1 MRRVIAAVL
10 LAAMLISATNLSV
23 FAETSSKAAT
33 QAVGNL
39 TAAIRLDYPELLDN
53 VEQRNFKLQ
62 LKEGQQV
69 HAEIFLSKE
78 PSTKTFLVDGKEVY
92 IPVCLPERQMEA
104 GRLIDMEHFEKGPL
118 GLRNLPAGYEVT
130 SPESLDL
137 VLIPGLAVSQEGI
150 RLGMGAGYYDR
161 YLARVPFEKR
171 VAALWDFQVIPDIP
185 SEPFDQKIAKIV
197 TDKSVIV
204 TKRG

>member
-1 MRRVIAAVL
+1 MTESNPSISERKKGLRQKMLAMRRAL
-10 LAAMLISATNLSV
+10 SAN
-23 FAETSSKAAT
+23 ETESRS
-33 QAVGNL
+33 
-39 TAAIRLDYPELLDN
+39 
-53 VEQRNFKLQ
+53 FS
-62 LKEGQQV
+62 LKENILSLLEYKN
-69 HAEIFLSKE
+69 AKKIMAFLAMKGESNLDG
-78 PSTKTFLVDGKEVY
+78 FIRQALLDGKEVY

>member
-1 MRRVIAAVL
+1 MTESNPSISERKKGLRQKMLAMRRAL
-10 LAAMLISATNLSV
+10 SAN
-23 FAETSSKAAT
+23 ETESRSSS
-33 QAVGNL
+33 
-39 TAAIRLDYPELLDN
+39 
-53 VEQRNFKLQ
+53 
-62 LKEGQQV
+62 LKENILSLPEYKN
-69 HAEIFLSKE
+69 AKKIMAFLAMKGESNLDG
-78 PSTKTFLVDGKEVY
+78 FIRQALLDGKEVY

-104 GRLIDMEHFEKGPL
+104 GRLIDMEHFEKGSL

>member
-1 MRRVIAAVL
+1 MTESNPSISERKKGLRQKMLAMRRAL
-10 LAAMLISATNLSV
+10 SAN
-23 FAETSSKAAT
+23 ETESRSSS
-33 QAVGNL
+33 
-39 TAAIRLDYPELLDN
+39 
-53 VEQRNFKLQ
+53 
-62 LKEGQQV
+62 LKENILSLLEYKN
-69 HAEIFLSKE
+69 AKKIMAFLAMKGESNLDG
-78 PSTKTFLVDGKEVY
+78 FIRQALLDGKEVY

-130 SPESLDL
+130 GPESLDL

>member
-1 MRRVIAAVL
+1 MTESNPLISERKKGLRQKMLAMRRAL
-10 LAAMLISATNLSV
+10 SAN
-23 FAETSSKAAT
+23 ETESRSSS
-33 QAVGNL
+33 
-39 TAAIRLDYPELLDN
+39 
-53 VEQRNFKLQ
+53 
-62 LKEGQQV
+62 LKENILSLPEYKN
-69 HAEIFLSKE
+69 AKKIMAFLAMKGESNLDG
-78 PSTKTFLVDGKEVY
+78 FIRQALLDGKEVY

-130 SPESLDL
+130 IPESLDL

>member
-1 MRRVIAAVL
+1 MTESNPSISERKKGLRQKMLAMRRAL
-10 LAAMLISATNLSV
+10 SAN
-23 FAETSSKAAT
+23 ETESRS
-33 QAVGNL
+33 
-39 TAAIRLDYPELLDN
+39 
-53 VEQRNFKLQ
+53 FS
-62 LKEGQQV
+62 LKENILSLLEYKN
-69 HAEIFLSKE
+69 AKKIMAFLAMKGESNLDG
-78 PSTKTFLVDGKEVY
+78 FIRQALLDGKEVY
-92 IPVCLPERQMEA
+92 IPVSLPERQMEA

>member
-1 MRRVIAAVL
+1 MTESNPSISERKKGLRQKMLAMRRALSANETESRSSSIKENILSLPEYKNSKKIMAFLAMKGESNLDGFIRQAL
-10 LAAMLISATNLSV
+10 L
-23 FAETSSKAAT
+23 
-33 QAVGNL
+33 
-39 TAAIRLDYPELLDN
+39 
-53 VEQRNFKLQ
+53 
-62 LKEGQQV
+62 
-69 HAEIFLSKE
+69 
-78 PSTKTFLVDGKEVY
+78 DGKEVY

>member
-1 MRRVIAAVL
+1 MTESNPSISERKKGLRQKMLAMRRAL
-10 LAAMLISATNLSV
+10 SAN
-23 FAETSSKAAT
+23 ETESRSSS
-33 QAVGNL
+33 
-39 TAAIRLDYPELLDN
+39 
-53 VEQRNFKLQ
+53 
-62 LKEGQQV
+62 LKENILSLLEYKN
-69 HAEIFLSKE
+69 AKKIMAFLAMKGESNLDG
-78 PSTKTFLVDGKEVY
+78 FIRQALLDGKEVY

-104 GRLIDMEHFEKGPL
+104 GRLIDMDHFEKGPL

>member
-1 MRRVIAAVL
+1 MTESNPSISERKKGLRQKMLAMRRAL
-10 LAAMLISATNLSV
+10 SAN
-23 FAETSSKAAT
+23 ETESRSSS
-33 QAVGNL
+33 
-39 TAAIRLDYPELLDN
+39 
-53 VEQRNFKLQ
+53 
-62 LKEGQQV
+62 LKENILSLPEYKN
-69 HAEIFLSKE
+69 AKKIMAFLAMKGESNLDG
-78 PSTKTFLVDGKEVY
+78 FIRQALLDGKEVY

>member
-1 MRRVIAAVL
+1 MTESNPSISERKKGLRQKMLAMRRAL
-10 LAAMLISATNLSV
+10 SAN
-23 FAETSSKAAT
+23 ETESRSSS
-33 QAVGNL
+33 
-39 TAAIRLDYPELLDN
+39 
-53 VEQRNFKLQ
+53 
-62 LKEGQQV
+62 LKENILSLLEYKN
-69 HAEIFLSKE
+69 AKKIMAFLAMKGESNLDG
-78 PSTKTFLVDGKEVY
+78 FIRQALLDGKEVY

-171 VAALWDFQVIPDIP
+171 VAALWDFQVIPDLP

-197 TDKSVIV
+197 TDQTVIV
-204 TKRG
+204 TKRGGSFGKEK

>member
-1 MRRVIAAVL
+1 MTESNPSISERKKGLRQKMLAMRRAL
-10 LAAMLISATNLSV
+10 SAN
-23 FAETSSKAAT
+23 ETESRSSS
-33 QAVGNL
+33 
-39 TAAIRLDYPELLDN
+39 
-53 VEQRNFKLQ
+53 
-62 LKEGQQV
+62 LKENILSLPEYKN
-69 HAEIFLSKE
+69 AKKIMAFLAMKGESNLDG
-78 PSTKTFLVDGKEVY
+78 FIRQALLDGKEVY

-104 GRLIDMEHFEKGPL
+104 GRLIDMEHFEKRPL

>member
-1 MRRVIAAVL
+1 MTESNPSISERKKGLRQKMLAMRRAL
-10 LAAMLISATNLSV
+10 SAN
-23 FAETSSKAAT
+23 ETESRSSS
-33 QAVGNL
+33 
-39 TAAIRLDYPELLDN
+39 
-53 VEQRNFKLQ
+53 
-62 LKEGQQV
+62 LKENILSLPEYKN
-69 HAEIFLSKE
+69 AKKIMAFLAMKGESNLDG
-78 PSTKTFLVDGKEVY
+78 FIRQALLDGKEVY

-161 YLARVPFEKR
+161 YLARVPFETR

>member
-1 MRRVIAAVL
+1 MTESNPSISERKKGLRQKMLAMRRALSANETESRSSSLKENILSL
-10 LAAMLISATNLSV
+10 LEYKNAKKIMAFLAMKGESNLDG
-23 FAETSSKAAT
+23 FIR
-33 QAVGNL
+33 QA
-39 TAAIRLDYPELLDN
+39 LLD
-53 VEQRNFKLQ
+53 E
-62 LKEGQQV
+62 
-69 HAEIFLSKE
+69 
-78 PSTKTFLVDGKEVY
+78 KEVY

-130 SPESLDL
+130 SPESLDM

>member
-1 MRRVIAAVL
+1 MTESNPSISERKKGLRQKMLAMRRAL
-10 LAAMLISATNLSV
+10 SAN
-23 FAETSSKAAT
+23 ETESRSSS
-33 QAVGNL
+33 
-39 TAAIRLDYPELLDN
+39 
-53 VEQRNFKLQ
+53 
-62 LKEGQQV
+62 LKENILSLPEYKN
-69 HAEIFLSKE
+69 AKKIMAFLAMKGESNLDG
-78 PSTKTFLVDGKEVY
+78 FIRQALLDGKEVY

-161 YLARVPFEKR
+161 YLARVSFEKR

>member
-1 MRRVIAAVL
+1 MTESNPSISERKKGLRQKMLAMRRA
-10 LAAMLISATNLSV
+10 LSDN
-23 FAETSSKAAT
+23 ETESRSSS
-33 QAVGNL
+33 
-39 TAAIRLDYPELLDN
+39 
-53 VEQRNFKLQ
+53 
-62 LKEGQQV
+62 LKENILSLLEYKN
-69 HAEIFLSKE
+69 AKKIMAFLAMKGESNLDG
-78 PSTKTFLVDGKEVY
+78 FIRQALLDGKEVY

>member
-1 MRRVIAAVL
+1 MTESNPSISERKKGLRQKMLAMRRAL
-10 LAAMLISATNLSV
+10 SAN
-23 FAETSSKAAT
+23 ETESRSSS
-33 QAVGNL
+33 
-39 TAAIRLDYPELLDN
+39 
-53 VEQRNFKLQ
+53 
-62 LKEGQQV
+62 LKENILSLLEYKN
-69 HAEIFLSKE
+69 AKKIMAFLAMKGESNLDG
-78 PSTKTFLVDGKEVY
+78 FIRQALLDGKEVY

-161 YLARVPFEKR
+161 YLARVPLEKR

>member
-1 MRRVIAAVL
+1 MTGSNPSISERKKGLRQKMLAMRRAL
-10 LAAMLISATNLSV
+10 SAN
-23 FAETSSKAAT
+23 ETESRSSS
-33 QAVGNL
+33 
-39 TAAIRLDYPELLDN
+39 
-53 VEQRNFKLQ
+53 
-62 LKEGQQV
+62 LKENILSLLEYKN
-69 HAEIFLSKE
+69 AKKIMAFLAMKGESNLDG
-78 PSTKTFLVDGKEVY
+78 FIRQALLDGKEVY

>member
-1 MRRVIAAVL
+1 MTESNPSISERKKGLRQKMLAMRRAL
-10 LAAMLISATNLSV
+10 SAN
-23 FAETSSKAAT
+23 ETESRSSS
-33 QAVGNL
+33 
-39 TAAIRLDYPELLDN
+39 
-53 VEQRNFKLQ
+53 
-62 LKEGQQV
+62 LKENILSLPEYKN
-69 HAEIFLSKE
+69 AKKIMAFLAMKGESNLDG
-78 PSTKTFLVDGKEVY
+78 FIRQALLDGKEVY

-185 SEPFDQKIAKIV
+185 SEPFDQKIATIV
-197 TDKSVIV
+197 THKSVIV

>member
-1 MRRVIAAVL
+1 MTESNPSISERKKGLRQKMLAMRRAL
-10 LAAMLISATNLSV
+10 SAN
-23 FAETSSKAAT
+23 ETESRSSS
-33 QAVGNL
+33 
-39 TAAIRLDYPELLDN
+39 
-53 VEQRNFKLQ
+53 
-62 LKEGQQV
+62 LKENILSLPEYKN
-69 HAEIFLSKE
+69 AKKIMAFLAMKGESNLDG
-78 PSTKTFLVDGKEVY
+78 FIRQALLDGKEVY

-161 YLARVPFEKR
+161 YLLARVPFEKR

>member
-1 MRRVIAAVL
+1 MTESNPSISERKKGLRQKMLAMRRAL
-10 LAAMLISATNLSV
+10 SAN
-23 FAETSSKAAT
+23 ETESRSSS
-33 QAVGNL
+33 
-39 TAAIRLDYPELLDN
+39 
-53 VEQRNFKLQ
+53 
-62 LKEGQQV
+62 LKENILSLPEYKN
-69 HAEIFLSKE
+69 AKKIMAFLAMKGESNLDG
-78 PSTKTFLVDGKEVY
+78 FIRQALLDGKEVY

-104 GRLIDMEHFEKGPL
+104 GRLIDMEHFERGPL

>member
-1 MRRVIAAVL
+1 MTESNPSISERKKGLRQKMLAMRRAL
-10 LAAMLISATNLSV
+10 SAN
-23 FAETSSKAAT
+23 ETESRSSS
-33 QAVGNL
+33 
-39 TAAIRLDYPELLDN
+39 
-53 VEQRNFKLQ
+53 
-62 LKEGQQV
+62 LKENILSLPEYKN
-69 HAEIFLSKE
+69 AKNIMAFLAMKGESNLDG
-78 PSTKTFLVDGKEVY
+78 FIRQALLDGKEVY

-137 VLIPGLAVSQEGI
+137 VLIPGLAISQEGI

>member
-1 MRRVIAAVL
+1 MTESNPSISERKKGLRQKMLAMRRAL
-10 LAAMLISATNLSV
+10 SAN
-23 FAETSSKAAT
+23 ETESRSSS
-33 QAVGNL
+33 
-39 TAAIRLDYPELLDN
+39 
-53 VEQRNFKLQ
+53 
-62 LKEGQQV
+62 LKENILSLPEYKN
-69 HAEIFLSKE
+69 AKKIMAFLAMKGESNLDG
-78 PSTKTFLVDGKEVY
+78 FIRQALLDGKEVY

-137 VLIPGLAVSQEGI
+137 VLIPGLAVSQEEI

>member
-1 MRRVIAAVL
+1 MTESNPSISERKKGLRQKMLAMRRAL
-10 LAAMLISATNLSV
+10 SANEPESR
-23 FAETSSKAAT
+23 SSS
-33 QAVGNL
+33 
-39 TAAIRLDYPELLDN
+39 
-53 VEQRNFKLQ
+53 
-62 LKEGQQV
+62 LKENILSLPEYKN
-69 HAEIFLSKE
+69 AKKIMAFLAMKGESNLDG
-78 PSTKTFLVDGKEVY
+78 FIRQALLDGKEVY

>member
-1 MRRVIAAVL
+1 MTESNPSISERKKGLRQKMLAMRRAL
-10 LAAMLISATNLSV
+10 SAN
-23 FAETSSKAAT
+23 ETESRSSS
-33 QAVGNL
+33 
-39 TAAIRLDYPELLDN
+39 
-53 VEQRNFKLQ
+53 
-62 LKEGQQV
+62 LKENILSLLEYKN
-69 HAEIFLSKE
+69 AKKIMAFLAMKGESNLDG
-78 PSTKTFLVDGKEVY
+78 FIRQALLDGKEVY

-130 SPESLDL
+130 SPESFDL

>member
-1 MRRVIAAVL
+1 MTESNPSISERKKGLRQKMLAMRRAL
-10 LAAMLISATNLSV
+10 SAN
-23 FAETSSKAAT
+23 ETESRSSS
-33 QAVGNL
+33 
-39 TAAIRLDYPELLDN
+39 
-53 VEQRNFKLQ
+53 
-62 LKEGQQV
+62 LKENILSLLEYKN
-69 HAEIFLSKE
+69 AKKIMAFLAMKGESNLDG
-78 PSTKTFLVDGKEVY
+78 FIRQALLDGKEVY

-104 GRLIDMEHFEKGPL
+104 GRLIDMEHFKKGPL

>member
-1 MRRVIAAVL
+1 MTESNPSISERKKGLRQKMLAMRRAL
-10 LAAMLISATNLSV
+10 SAN
-23 FAETSSKAAT
+23 ETESRSSS
-33 QAVGNL
+33 
-39 TAAIRLDYPELLDN
+39 
-53 VEQRNFKLQ
+53 
-62 LKEGQQV
+62 LKENILSLLEYKN
-69 HAEIFLSKE
+69 AKKIMAFLAMKGESNLDG
-78 PSTKTFLVDGKEVY
+78 FIRQALLDGKEVY

-185 SEPFDQKIAKIV
+185 SASIFRSHFCDYRHICMYGRMACRTYP
-197 TDKSVIV
+197 S
-204 TKRG
+204 GP

>member
-1 MRRVIAAVL
+1 MTESNPSISERKKGLRQKMLAMRRAL
-10 LAAMLISATNLSV
+10 SAN
-23 FAETSSKAAT
+23 ETESRSSS
-33 QAVGNL
+33 
-39 TAAIRLDYPELLDN
+39 
-53 VEQRNFKLQ
+53 
-62 LKEGQQV
+62 LKENILSLPEYKN
-69 HAEIFLSKE
+69 AKKIMAFLAMKGESNLDG
-78 PSTKTFLVDGKEVY
+78 FIRQALLDGKEVY
-92 IPVCLPERQMEA
+92 ISVCLPERQMEA

>member
-1 MRRVIAAVL
+1 MTESNPSISERKKGLRQKMLAMRRAL
-10 LAAMLISATNLSV
+10 SAN
-23 FAETSSKAAT
+23 ETESRSSS
-33 QAVGNL
+33 
-39 TAAIRLDYPELLDN
+39 
-53 VEQRNFKLQ
+53 
-62 LKEGQQV
+62 LKENILSLPEYKN
-69 HAEIFLSKE
+69 AKKIMAFLAMKGESNLDG
-78 PSTKTFLVDGKEVY
+78 FIRQALLDGKEVY

-104 GRLIDMEHFEKGPL
+104 GRLIDVEHFEKGPL

-197 TDKSVIV
+197 TDKSVII

>member
-1 MRRVIAAVL
+1 MTESNPSISERKKGLRQKMLAMRRAL
-10 LAAMLISATNLSV
+10 SAN
-23 FAETSSKAAT
+23 ETESRSSS
-33 QAVGNL
+33 
-39 TAAIRLDYPELLDN
+39 
-53 VEQRNFKLQ
+53 
-62 LKEGQQV
+62 LKENILSLLEYKN
-69 HAEIFLSKE
+69 AKKILAFLAMKGESNLDG
-78 PSTKTFLVDGKEVY
+78 FIRQALLDGKEVY

>member
-1 MRRVIAAVL
+1 MTESNPSISERKKGLRQKMLAMRRAL
-10 LAAMLISATNLSV
+10 SAN
-23 FAETSSKAAT
+23 ETESRSSS
-33 QAVGNL
+33 
-39 TAAIRLDYPELLDN
+39 
-53 VEQRNFKLQ
+53 
-62 LKEGQQV
+62 LKENILSLLEYKN
-69 HAEIFLSKE
+69 AKKIMAFLAMKE
-78 PSTKTFLVDGKEVY
+78 ESNLDGFIRQALLDGKEVY

>member
-1 MRRVIAAVL
+1 MTESNPSISERKKGLRQKMLAMRRAL
-10 LAAMLISATNLSV
+10 SAN
-23 FAETSSKAAT
+23 ETESRSSS
-33 QAVGNL
+33 
-39 TAAIRLDYPELLDN
+39 
-53 VEQRNFKLQ
+53 
-62 LKEGQQV
+62 LKENILSLPEYKN
-69 HAEIFLSKE
+69 AKKIMAFLAMKGESNLDG
-78 PSTKTFLVDGKEVY
+78 FIRQALLDGKEVY

-161 YLARVPFEKR
+161 SLARVPFENR

>member
-1 MRRVIAAVL
+1 MTESNPSISERKKGLRQKMLAMRRAL
-10 LAAMLISATNLSV
+10 SAN
-23 FAETSSKAAT
+23 ETENRSFS
-33 QAVGNL
+33 
-39 TAAIRLDYPELLDN
+39 
-53 VEQRNFKLQ
+53 
-62 LKEGQQV
+62 LKENILSLPEYKN
-69 HAEIFLSKE
+69 AKKIMAFLAMKGESNLDG
-78 PSTKTFLVDGKEVY
+78 FIRQALLDGKEVY

>member
-1 MRRVIAAVL
+1 MTETDISSSELKKEIRRKMLALRRALSDDEAVKKAESLTSWILTRPEYKKAKRIMAFLAMKGESNLDGFIRQAL
-10 LAAMLISATNLSV
+10 L
-23 FAETSSKAAT
+23 
-33 QAVGNL
+33 
-39 TAAIRLDYPELLDN
+39 
-53 VEQRNFKLQ
+53 
-62 LKEGQQV
+62 
-69 HAEIFLSKE
+69 
-78 PSTKTFLVDGKEVY
+78 DGKEVY

>member
-1 MRRVIAAVL
+1 MTESNPSISERKKGLRQKMLAMRRAL
-10 LAAMLISATNLSV
+10 SAN
-23 FAETSSKAAT
+23 ETESRSCS
-33 QAVGNL
+33 
-39 TAAIRLDYPELLDN
+39 
-53 VEQRNFKLQ
+53 
-62 LKEGQQV
+62 LKENILSLLEYKN
-69 HAEIFLSKE
+69 AKKIMAFLAMKGESNLDG
-78 PSTKTFLVDGKEVY
+78 FIRQALLDGKEVY

-130 SPESLDL
+130 SPESLDM

>member
-1 MRRVIAAVL
+1 MTESNPSISERKKGLRQKMLAMRRAL
-10 LAAMLISATNLSV
+10 SAN
-23 FAETSSKAAT
+23 ETESRSSS
-33 QAVGNL
+33 
-39 TAAIRLDYPELLDN
+39 
-53 VEQRNFKLQ
+53 
-62 LKEGQQV
+62 LKENILSLPEYKN
-69 HAEIFLSKE
+69 AKKIMAFLAMKGESNLDG
-78 PSTKTFLVDGKEVY
+78 FIRQALLDGKEVY

-171 VAALWDFQVIPDIP
+171 VAALWDFQVILDIP

>member
-1 MRRVIAAVL
+1 MTESNPSISERKKGLRQKMLAMRRAL
-10 LAAMLISATNLSV
+10 SAN
-23 FAETSSKAAT
+23 ETESRSSS
-33 QAVGNL
+33 
-39 TAAIRLDYPELLDN
+39 
-53 VEQRNFKLQ
+53 
-62 LKEGQQV
+62 LKENILSLPEYKN
-69 HAEIFLSKE
+69 AKKIMAFLAMKGESNLDG
-78 PSTKTFLVDGKEVY
+78 FIRQALLDGKEVY

-161 YLARVPFEKR
+161 YLARVPLEKR

>member
-1 MRRVIAAVL
+1 MTESNPSISERKKGLRQKMLAMRRALSANETESRSSSIKENILSLPEYKNAKKIMAFLAMKGEYNLDGFIRQAL
-10 LAAMLISATNLSV
+10 L
-23 FAETSSKAAT
+23 
-33 QAVGNL
+33 
-39 TAAIRLDYPELLDN
+39 
-53 VEQRNFKLQ
+53 
-62 LKEGQQV
+62 
-69 HAEIFLSKE
+69 
-78 PSTKTFLVDGKEVY
+78 DGKEVY

>member
-1 MRRVIAAVL
+1 MTESNPSISERKKGLRQKMLAMRRAL
-10 LAAMLISATNLSV
+10 SAN
-23 FAETSSKAAT
+23 ETESRSSS
-33 QAVGNL
+33 
-39 TAAIRLDYPELLDN
+39 
-53 VEQRNFKLQ
+53 
-62 LKEGQQV
+62 LKEN
-69 HAEIFLSKE
+69 IFSLPEYKNA
-78 PSTKTFLVDGKEVY
+78 KKIMAFLAMKGESNLDGFIRQALLDGKEVY

>member
-1 MRRVIAAVL
+1 MTESNPSISERKKGLRQKMLAMRRAL
-10 LAAMLISATNLSV
+10 SAN
-23 FAETSSKAAT
+23 ETESRS
-33 QAVGNL
+33 
-39 TAAIRLDYPELLDN
+39 
-53 VEQRNFKLQ
+53 FS
-62 LKEGQQV
+62 LKENILSLPEYKN
-69 HAEIFLSKE
+69 AKKIMAFLAMKGESN
-78 PSTKTFLVDGKEVY
+78 LVGFIRQALLDGKEVY

>member
-1 MRRVIAAVL
+1 MTESNPSISERKKGLRQKMLAMRRAL
-10 LAAMLISATNLSV
+10 SAN
-23 FAETSSKAAT
+23 ETESRSSS
-33 QAVGNL
+33 
-39 TAAIRLDYPELLDN
+39 
-53 VEQRNFKLQ
+53 
-62 LKEGQQV
+62 LKENILSLPEYKN
-69 HAEIFLSKE
+69 AKKIMAFLAMKGESNLDG
-78 PSTKTFLVDGKEVY
+78 FIRQALLDGKEVY

-171 VAALWDFQVIPDIP
+171 VATLWDFQVIPDIP